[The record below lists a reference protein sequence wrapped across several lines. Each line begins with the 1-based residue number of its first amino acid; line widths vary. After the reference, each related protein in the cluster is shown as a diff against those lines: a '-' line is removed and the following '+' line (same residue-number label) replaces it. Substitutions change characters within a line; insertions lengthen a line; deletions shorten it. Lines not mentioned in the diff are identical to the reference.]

1 MADLKITKRVVDAAE
16 PRATRYTIFDRD
28 VRGFGLR
35 VFPSGAKSFVFEYR
49 PGAGGRTAP
58 KQRVTIG
65 RAGDITPDEARRHA
79 EALRARVSLGDDPQ
93 AAKAAARKAI
103 TVKDLAERF
112 LAEHAEAKRR
122 ESTHESYEIVLRRH
136 VLPKL
141 GSRKAETVTHADIA
155 ALHLSM
161 KSTPY
166 QANRTV
172 AVVGSM
178 YAFANRQSLVAGDMN
193 PARRI
198 EKFREE
204 RRERFLTLE
213 EIERLGT
220 VLVIAETEGIEWV
233 EPSGPR
239 NRHRPKTASRTVIA
253 APAIAAIRLL
263 LFTGAR
269 LREIL
274 DLKWSDVDLA
284 RRLLLLPASKTGRKT
299 IYLGSDAVAVLASLE
314 HLGPYVIPGDH
325 PNRQR
330 SDLKRPWAAI
340 SRAAGLE
347 DVRLHD
353 LRHTFASYGAGG
365 GLGLPV
371 IGKLLGHSQPATT
384 ARYAHL
390 DASPLHSA
398 ADRIGR
404 EIGAA
409 LGRKGRG
416 TIGLNEPE

>member
-1 MADLKITKRVVDAAE
+1 MDLKITKRVVDAAE
-16 PRATRYTIFDRD
+16 PRATRYIIFDRD

-35 VFPSGAKSFVFEYR
+35 VSPSGAKSYIFEYR
-49 PGAGGRTAP
+49 PGAGGRSVA

-65 RAGDITPDEARRHA
+65 RAGDLTPDEARRRA
-79 EALRARVSLGDDPQ
+79 ETLRASVKLGDDPQ
-93 AAKAAARKAI
+93 AAKTAARKAI

-112 LAEHAEAKRR
+112 LAEHAGAKRR

-141 GSRKAETVTHADIA
+141 GSRKANSVTHADIA

-161 KSTPY
+161 KKTPY

-172 AVVGSM
+172 AVLGSM
-178 YAFANRQSLVAGDMN
+178 YSFAIKRGVVAGETN

-213 EIERLGT
+213 EIERLGA
-220 VLVIAETEGIEWV
+220 VLEIAATEGIEWV
-233 EPSGPR
+233 EPSGPAS
-239 NRHRPKTASRTVIA
+239 RHRPKAATRTVIA
-253 APAIAAIRLL
+253 APAVAAIRLL
-263 LFTGAR
+263 LLTGAR

-274 DLKWSDVDLA
+274 DLTWSDVDLS
-284 RRLLLLPASKTGRKT
+284 RGLLLLPASKTGRKT
-299 IYLGSDAVAVLASLE
+299 IYLGRDAVAVFASLE
-314 HLGPYVIPGDH
+314 RLGPYVIPGDH
-325 PNRQR
+325 PNRPR

-409 LGRKGRG
+409 LSRKGQG
-416 TIGLNEPE
+416 ATGINESE